1 MSENQNKR
9 KEGPSG
15 AAPAHKKSKQ
25 GSTAGKWKTP
35 QQKSKMAGRIEMG
48 SSLDVGDEG
57 IWVTYARGM
66 NTRAF
71 REFNELCH
79 EYGESMYGIAKPAD
93 EHENAGAEGDED
105 LDIEASI
112 EKELAAMK
120 APRDRTAKKTDVFR
134 PINAGIECVFFMKTA
149 RPVEPDVLVRQMC
162 EDARKC
168 PDPRA
173 RRCKYINRLT
183 PVLSTDKATDK
194 GIERVAR
201 RVLTPYFELVPAS
214 GAGEAQEEGTT
225 TPAEREEVTQAP
237 AKTTNSAGEPFTYA
251 IRHNIRNHNTFKSD
265 EVIKKIAGL
274 VDTKHKVNLSNADK
288 VILVEIFQLFCSVSV
303 VDGPQWEELKRY
315 NMNSLYGMVPK
326 QKSGATTTAATND
339 S

>member
-9 KEGPSG
+9 KQGSSG
-15 AAPAHKKSKQ
+15 AGPAHKKSK
-25 GSTAGKWKTP
+25 GSTGGKWKTP
-35 QQKSKMAGRIEMG
+35 QQKAKMAGRVEMG

-71 REFNELCH
+71 KEFSELCD
-79 EYGESMYGIAKPAD
+79 EYGESMYGIAKSFD
-93 EHENAGAEGDED
+93 EHENVNQEDEE

-112 EKELAAMK
+112 EKELAAMR
-120 APRDRTAKKTDVFR
+120 APREKSAKKNVFR
-134 PINAGIECVFFMKTA
+134 PINAGIECVFFMKTLK
-149 RPVEPDVLVRQMC
+149 PVEPDALVRKMC

-168 PDPRA
+168 LDPRE
-173 RRCKYINRLT
+173 RKCRYINRLT
-183 PVLSTDKATDK
+183 PVFDTDKATDK

-201 RVLTPYFELVPAS
+201 QVLASYFELIPETESSATE
-214 GAGEAQEEGTT
+214 EA
-225 TPAEREEVTQAP
+225 ARKDAP
-237 AKTTNSAGEPFTYA
+237 APKTTNSAGEPFTYA

-303 VDGPQWEELKRY
+303 VDGPQWEEFKRY
-315 NMNSLYGMVPK
+315 NLNSLYGMTSK
-326 QKSGATTTAATND
+326 QKSGAIQGDAGETLAKKEHGEA
-339 S
+339 